1 MKRLLHIVI
10 LALILGSCHEGP
22 KRIPEKEM
30 RSIIREALISEAI
43 VQEAKTIDGRTP
55 DSLDL
60 HTRILARYGYTMEDF
75 RFTIREMSMRK
86 SNPLPNIL
94 TGVALDIKASRVGAE
109 DRYKQQLGIDS
120 VALARTADT
129 VFRSDTILRGAL
141 DGYRIVYT
149 GHRPADST
157 VQAGTYKPRF
167 AYSTGKHARSFTKSI
182 RLSQTATSG
191 KSNENTLWL
200 PVAKD
205 TTDYEGDI
213 LVRPNTKMLEIKFA
227 EISRPGQSPDTCY
240 LSGIELVYHLP
251 IDKARALYM
260 QQLTGLPTDL
270 FDHYEKQYLDSL
282 QKSGGPL
289 PPLTGR

>member
-43 VQEAKTIDGRTP
+43 VQEAKKIDGKTP

-75 RFTIREMSMRK
+75 RFTVREMSMRK

-94 TGVALDIKASRVGAE
+94 TGVALDIKESRAGVE
-109 DRYKQQLGIDS
+109 ERYKQQLRIDS
-120 VALARTADT
+120 VALAYTADT
-129 VFRSDTILRGAL
+129 VFRSDTILHGTL
-141 DGYRIVYT
+141 DSYRIVYT
-149 GHRPADST
+149 GQRPADSI
-157 VQAGTYKPRF
+157 VRAGTYKLRF
-167 AYSTGKHARSFTKSI
+167 AYSTGSHARSYTKSI
-182 RLSQTATSG
+182 RLSQTANDG
-191 KSNENTLWL
+191 KINENTLWL

-205 TTDYEGDI
+205 TTSYEGDI
-213 LVRPNTKMLEIKFA
+213 FVRPNTKMLEIKFS
-227 EISRPGQSPDTCY
+227 EIQRLGQSPDTCY

-251 IDKARALYM
+251 AREARTIYM
-260 QQLTGLPTDL
+260 QHITGLPTDL

-282 QKSGGPL
+282 QKLGGPL